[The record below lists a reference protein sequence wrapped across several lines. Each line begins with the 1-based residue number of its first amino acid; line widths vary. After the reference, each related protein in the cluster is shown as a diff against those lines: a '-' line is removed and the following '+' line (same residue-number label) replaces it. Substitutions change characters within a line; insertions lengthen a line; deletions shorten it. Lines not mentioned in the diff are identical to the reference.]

1 MAESLSGSASAI
13 ERTRFSF
20 QDPLGQEF
28 LSIMAVPGFKNLSRL
43 GPHSAYRG
51 CLRAYSPR
59 PCLSV
64 SVLESRQA
72 PTTMAKSLKERI
84 IELREIHNRSKDDL
98 DVDDES
104 KQPKSQTRWGRAH
117 GRSRRRRRGG
127 GWKRTLHFGAIWA
140 SMILILNLVLVIWA
154 STRRS
159 PEGRS
164 VLYAGDCG
172 RTKQI
177 SSWVHV
183 LINML
188 STGMLG
194 ASHFAMVC
202 ILFGKLV
209 F

>member
-1 MAESLSGSASAI
+1 
-13 ERTRFSF
+13 
-20 QDPLGQEF
+20 
-28 LSIMAVPGFKNLSRL
+28 
-43 GPHSAYRG
+43 
-51 CLRAYSPR
+51 
-59 PCLSV
+59 
-64 SVLESRQA
+64 
-72 PTTMAKSLKERI
+72 MAKSLKERI
-84 IELREIHNRSKDDL
+84 IELRKIHNPSKDDL
-98 DVDDES
+98 DND
-104 KQPKSQTRWGRAH
+104 KQPEPQTRWSRARNR
-117 GRSRRRRRGG
+117 GRRRRRGG
-127 GWKRTLHFGAIWA
+127 GWKRILYFGAIWA
-140 SMILILNLVLVIWA
+140 SMILILNLALVIWA

-202 ILFGKLV
+202 IRFGDLDV
-209 F
+209 ERFVLCCANGCCSNA